1 MKRNILALG
10 CSTIVFGSVAVTKGA
25 ESEFEAP
32 VMLKTGSGE
41 AIRVDSPGY
50 AAPCWADLNGDGK
63 MELLVGQFNLGK
75 IKVYEHQGDLNFSEG
90 KWLEADGTPAQVPG
104 VW

>member
-1 MKRNILALG
+1 MKRSILALG
-10 CSTIVFGSVAVTKGA
+10 CATIVCGSVAVAKGA
-25 ESEFEAP
+25 ESAFEAP
-32 VMLKTGSGE
+32 VMLKTEAGE

-63 MELLVGQFNLGK
+63 MELLVGQFRSGY
-75 IKVYEHQGDLNFSEG
+75 IKVYEHQGDLKFASG
-90 KWLEADGTPAQVPG
+90 KLLEADGKPAEVPG